1 MALAGINNVSVLESS
16 YFGDN
21 YSPVSRRWGN
31 QEKPITRTSFIRKL
45 WRDLEDGSKT
55 RETERKQT
63 CGMIDSNIG
72 SQCSC
77 SSEGAESEDLSIIT
91 SEAENECPLIQNK
104 MGIQNEQE
112 DNHNLCLQNSPAV
125 GVADKERVRQVFRE
139 WGSKNNNGRALNAL
153 HNNNCSRARLICENE
168 SKRVRTVRQW
178 LESNTQQ
185 AETGQSLIE
194 EQVGVDANQTSV
206 GARRSI
212 RLLYGRHALLDLLT
226 RFEMERKQ
234 EMQILLESRPV
245 STFAHRKRIQA
256 LLKGRF
262 LWNQRFVQ
270 EERSTSTAER
280 ELGLLRQTNTVSDL
294 RKGFLPKVN
303 NHEQAHD
310 GSQSD
315 TSSVNGMQYQENQV
329 LEDIVNESDTS
340 SDNDMKNQ
348 ENRLLDDIVNEYE
361 SEGQPPP
368 PPTEIFESRDQDQDH
383 QEEEGSVERNQG
395 AYNIEPSQQSLE
407 LKSQYE
413 SDGDALDVDETFDH
427 LNPSETESDILS
439 WQEEIVEAEED
450 LSNTESIHSLNA
462 NSIENQDEWL
472 YQETVHD
479 GWYDN
484 HHPVVTTDAFY
495 TPDDDDDDDD
505 DDDNNNRHELQQL
518 MSRRRVSNLLQSD
531 FRARLDQVLQSY
543 LARQDQ
549 ASESDEDWML
559 EMEHQ
564 DPYQHSIDEN
574 ENDNDEAAESTEPAD
589 SWQQHPEINQHSGT
603 EWDIINGLRM
613 DMVTLQER
621 MNSMQNTLETCMK
634 MQLELQ
640 RSVQQEVS
648 SALNRSSISGEQSM
662 QACFLC
668 CDSGSDSSPNR
679 CGDVYVCSNC
689 AQKINWSKVKES
701 VRHP

>member
-21 YSPVSRRWGN
+21 YFPVSRRWGN

-45 WRDLEDGSKT
+45 WRDLEDGSKI

-63 CGMIDSNIG
+63 CGMIDSIIG

-91 SEAENECPLIQNK
+91 SEAENECPLNQNQT
-104 MGIQNEQE
+104 GIENEQV
-112 DNHNLCLQNSPAV
+112 DNHNLCLQISPAV
-125 GVADKERVRQVFRE
+125 DVADKERVRQVFRE
-139 WGSKNNNGRALNAL
+139 WGSKNVS
-153 HNNNCSRARLICENE
+153 HNNNCSRGRLICENE

-194 EQVGVDANQTSV
+194 EQDGVDANQTRV
-206 GARRSI
+206 GSRRSI

-234 EMQILLESRPV
+234 EMQSLLESRPV

-270 EERSTSTAER
+270 EERSTSTAAR

-294 RKGFLPKVN
+294 RKGFLSKVN
-303 NHEQAHD
+303 NLEQAHD

-315 TSSVNGMQYQENQV
+315 TSSVNGMQYQENEV
-329 LEDIVNESDTS
+329 LENIVNESDTS

-348 ENRLLDDIVNEYE
+348 ENQLLDDIVNEYE

-368 PPTEIFESRDQDQDH
+368 PPTEIFENRDQDQD

-413 SDGDALDVDETFDH
+413 SDGDALEVDETFDH
-427 LNPSETESDILS
+427 PNPSETESDILS

-472 YQETVHD
+472 YRETVHD

-484 HHPVVTTDAFY
+484 HHPMVTTDAFY
-495 TPDDDDDDDD
+495 TPHDD
-505 DDDNNNRHELQQL
+505 DDDNSNRHELQQL

-531 FRARLDQVLQSY
+531 FRARLDQVLQTY

-564 DPYQHSIDEN
+564 DPYQQSID
-574 ENDNDEAAESTEPAD
+574 ENDNDEAAQSTEPAD
-589 SWQQHPEINQHSGT
+589 GWQPHPEINQHSGT

-613 DMVTLQER
+613 DMVMLQER
-621 MNSMQNTLETCMK
+621 MNSMQNTLESCMK

-679 CGDVYVCSNC
+679 RGDVYVCSNC
-689 AQKINWSKVKES
+689 AQKINWSKLKES
-701 VRHP
+701 MRHP